1 MSQYTNE
8 DKLIEE
14 LLSVVTYAETDLR
27 GLAKGT
33 NSDRVIE
40 TLKEIERV
48 KELAHSYRKRNRV
61 LDRIYDL
68 KSPE

>member
-14 LLSVVTYAETDLR
+14 LLSVVTYAEADLR

>member
-1 MSQYTNE
+1 MSQYTHQ

-14 LLSVVTYAETDLR
+14 LLSALTYAEADLR
-27 GLAKGT
+27 GLARGSE
-33 NSDRVIE
+33 SDRAIE

-48 KELAHSYRKRNRV
+48 KELAHSYRKRNPV

-68 KSPE
+68 KLPE

>member
-33 NSDRVIE
+33 SSDRVIE

>member
-14 LLSVVTYAETDLR
+14 LLSVVTYAEVDLR

-33 NSDRVIE
+33 SSDRVTE

>member
-14 LLSVVTYAETDLR
+14 LLWVVTYAEADLR

-33 NSDRVIE
+33 SSDRVTE

>member
-1 MSQYTNE
+1 MSQYTHQ

-14 LLSVVTYAETDLR
+14 LLSALTYAETDLR

-33 NSDRVIE
+33 SSDRVIE

-48 KELAHSYRKRNRV
+48 KELAHSYRKRNQV

>member
-14 LLSVVTYAETDLR
+14 LLSVVTYAEADLR

-33 NSDRVIE
+33 ISDRVTE
-40 TLKEIERV
+40 TLKEIDRV

>member
-14 LLSVVTYAETDLR
+14 LLAVVTYAEADLR

-33 NSDRVIE
+33 SSDRVTE
-40 TLKEIERV
+40 TLKEIDRV
-48 KELAHSYRKRNRV
+48 KELAHSYRKRIRV
-61 LDRIYDL
+61 FFRIYDL
-68 KSPE
+68 NSPE